1 MPIAI
6 LGNEIGFPDPSQAE
20 SEGLLA
26 IGGDLSSER
35 LVAAYRAG
43 IFPWYSEGQPILWF
57 SPDPRMLLYPN
68 RFKCSKSLERV
79 LNSGRYTVRI
89 DTNFERVINAC
100 SKTPRPGQ
108 EGTWITDDM
117 IQAYIQL
124 NRLGIAHSFE
134 CYRDGELVG
143 GLYGLSLGAAFF
155 GESMYHHSPDASK
168 VAFASLITFAKRNS
182 FLFIDAQTPSDHLK
196 RLGAE
201 SIARQDFLRQ
211 LDKALESDSLIGD
224 WSTYASSQSFQ

>member
-1 MPIAI
+1 
-6 LGNEIGFPDPSQAE
+6 
-20 SEGLLA
+20 LLA
-26 IGGDLSSER
+26 IGGDLSPER
-35 LVAAYRAG
+35 LLAAYRAG
-43 IFPWYSEGQPILWF
+43 VFPWYSEGQPILWF

-89 DTNFERVINAC
+89 DTNFERVISAC
-100 SKTPRPGQ
+100 AHTPRPGQ

-168 VAFASLITFAKRNS
+168 VAFAGLVTFAKRNS
-182 FLFIDAQTPSDHLK
+182 FHFIDAQTPTDHLR

-201 SIARQDFLRQ
+201 SIARQDFLSQ

-224 WSTYASSQSFQ
+224 WSTYAS